1 MKDLTQ
7 GSVTK
12 HLLTFSAFIAVSML
26 FQTMYFLADLYFV
39 GRLGK
44 EAIAAVGMSGNLM
57 MVVLAITQMLGV
69 GITTLVSHSVGRKD
83 QARATLVF
91 NQGFL
96 LSLLVGAAFTVVA
109 FALRGAYCHWLA
121 ADDVT
126 AGLGIQY
133 LNWFL
138 PALMMQFVIIAMG
151 AALRGSGVVQPT
163 MIIQVL
169 TVLVN
174 IVLAPILTLGWGTG
188 HAFGVA
194 GAGMASFFAIG
205 LGVILFWYYFM
216 KMQSYLKLVVAEWK
230 PIGEIWSGMI
240 KVGLPAGG
248 EFGLMAVYM
257 SLVYWIIRDFGAAA
271 QAGFGIGGRLM
282 QAMFLPV
289 MSIAFAAA
297 PLAGQNFGARN
308 GARVRET
315 FRSAAFLVT
324 GIMIV
329 ITGLSHIAPEAMIR
343 GFSQDPAVIAFGA
356 EYLRI
361 ISFNFVA
368 AGLVFTTSSIFQGM
382 GHTVPPL
389 VCSTLRIV
397 VFALPAYLLS
407 LRSGFQID
415 EVWYLSVTTV
425 TLQAVGVILLLL
437 RAFKTRLAFAPLPAG
452 ATALVPAGAATA
464 PDAEPLP
471 GWTPTTPAPEVD

>member
-69 GITTLVSHSVGRKD
+69 GITTLVSHAVGRKD

-308 GARVRET
+308 AARVRET

-329 ITGLSHIAPEAMIR
+329 ITALSHIAPEAMIR

-368 AGLVFTTSSIFQGM
+368 AGLVFTSSSIFQGM

-437 RAFKTRLAFAPLPAG
+437 REFKTRLVFAPLPAG
-452 ATALVPAGAATA
+452 TTALVPAGAATA

>member
-12 HLLTFSAFIAVSML
+12 HVLAFSAFIAVSML

-39 GRLGK
+39 GHLGK

-69 GITTLVSHSVGRKD
+69 GTTTLVSHAVGRKD

-91 NQGFL
+91 NQGFM
-96 LSLLVGAAFTVVA
+96 LSLLVGAAFTVIS
-109 FALRGAYCHWLA
+109 FALRGVYCHWLA

-126 AGLGIQY
+126 AGLGVQY

-138 PALMMQFVIIAMG
+138 PAMMLQFVIIAMG

-169 TVLVN
+169 TVVVN

-205 LGVILFWYYFM
+205 LGVILFWYYFTQ
-216 KMQSYLKLVVAEWK
+216 MQSYLKLVAAEWK
-230 PIGEIWSGMI
+230 PIGEIWRGMI

-257 SLVYWIIRDFGAAA
+257 SLVYWIIRDFGSAA

-297 PLAGQNFGARN
+297 PVAGQNFGARN
-308 GARVRET
+308 AERVRQT

-329 ITGLSHIAPEAMIR
+329 ITALSHIAPEAMIR

-368 AGLVFTTSSIFQGM
+368 AGLVFTSGSIFQGM

-389 VCSTLRIV
+389 VASTLRIV
-397 VFALPAYLLS
+397 VFALPAYVLS
-407 LRSGFQID
+407 LRPGFQID

-425 TLQAVGVILLLL
+425 TLQAIGVVLLLL
-437 RAFKTRLAFAPLPAG
+437 REFKTRLVFPPLPA
-452 ATALVPAGAATA
+452 AALVPAGAATA

-471 GWTPTTPAPEVD
+471 GWTPAAPTPEVD

>member
-69 GITTLVSHSVGRKD
+69 GITTLVSHAVGRKD
-83 QARATLVF
+83 QSRATLVF

-121 ADDVT
+121 AADVT
-126 AGLGIQY
+126 AGFG
-133 LNWFL
+133 
-138 PALMMQFVIIAMG
+138 
-151 AALRGSGVVQPT
+151 
-163 MIIQVL
+163 IQVL

-308 GARVRET
+308 AARVRET

-329 ITGLSHIAPEAMIR
+329 I
-343 GFSQDPAVIAFGA
+343 
-356 EYLRI
+356 
-361 ISFNFVA
+361 
-368 AGLVFTTSSIFQGM
+368 
-382 GHTVPPL
+382 
-389 VCSTLRIV
+389 
-397 VFALPAYLLS
+397 
-407 LRSGFQID
+407 
-415 EVWYLSVTTV
+415 
-425 TLQAVGVILLLL
+425 
-437 RAFKTRLAFAPLPAG
+437 
-452 ATALVPAGAATA
+452 
-464 PDAEPLP
+464 
-471 GWTPTTPAPEVD
+471 

>member
-69 GITTLVSHSVGRKD
+69 GTTTLVSHAVGRKD
-83 QARATLVF
+83 QSRATVVF
-91 NQGFL
+91 NQGFV
-96 LSLLVGAAFTVVA
+96 LSLLVGAVFTVVA

-138 PALMMQFVIIAMG
+138 RAMMLQFVIIAMG

-308 GARVRET
+308 ATRVR
-315 FRSAAFLVT
+315 
-324 GIMIV
+324 
-329 ITGLSHIAPEAMIR
+329 
-343 GFSQDPAVIAFGA
+343 Q
-356 EYLRI
+356 
-361 ISFNFVA
+361 
-368 AGLVFTTSSIFQGM
+368 
-382 GHTVPPL
+382 
-389 VCSTLRIV
+389 
-397 VFALPAYLLS
+397 
-407 LRSGFQID
+407 
-415 EVWYLSVTTV
+415 
-425 TLQAVGVILLLL
+425 
-437 RAFKTRLAFAPLPAG
+437 
-452 ATALVPAGAATA
+452 
-464 PDAEPLP
+464 
-471 GWTPTTPAPEVD
+471 